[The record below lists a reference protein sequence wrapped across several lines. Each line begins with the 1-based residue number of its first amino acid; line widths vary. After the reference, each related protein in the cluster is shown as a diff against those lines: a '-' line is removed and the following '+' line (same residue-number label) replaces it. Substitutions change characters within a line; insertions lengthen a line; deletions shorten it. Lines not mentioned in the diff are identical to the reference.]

1 MNSLDFIEQAGV
13 SKQRLRLSAYAW
25 SIIEQDRMSFSH
37 DGEAV
42 SKAGLLN
49 RVFLNFYE
57 HAEASVPLR
66 LEEKLREWNSMLK
79 PSDNESCTV
88 LIKQLCNGYRSELQ
102 SKIKHLCS
110 RGASDLAW
118 NLTLQVDVCKLLI
131 DLWNRD
137 FFSIESG
144 GMITRGKFLIAVF
157 EEYANKP
164 YVEREKIYFERTFT
178 DIEDAILQERPII
191 ITYAQIGKPLQVLP
205 HSLETDKLS
214 MYNYLIGYARSAASF
229 FNAADG
235 DEFSLESF
243 RLSKIERVEFDRQQ
257 KAGSGKL
264 SPEQCDRIKESRAKH
279 GTMFIADEDK
289 IHEIIVK
296 LTDEGKR
303 KYINQVHMRPSQYID
318 GKRNNGENSD
328 IYVFECTIHQA
339 YAYFFKFGSDAEIL
353 SPLVLREQFKQE
365 YVKAVEVYE
374 L

>member
-1 MNSLDFIEQAGV
+1 MDFIEQAGV
-13 SKQRLRLSAYAW
+13 PKQRLRLSAYAW

-49 RVFLNFYE
+49 RVFLNFFE

-66 LEEKLREWNSMLK
+66 LEEKLREWNNMLK
-79 PSDNESCTV
+79 PSDNESCNV
-88 LIKQLCNGYRSELQ
+88 LINQLYNGYRSELQ

-118 NLTLQVDVCKLLI
+118 NLTLQVDVCKLLV

-137 FFSIESG
+137 FFSVEPG
-144 GMITRGKFLIAVF
+144 EKITRGKFLIAIF

-164 YVEREKIYFERTFT
+164 YVEREKIYFERTFS

-191 ITYAQIGKPLQVLP
+191 ITYAQTDKPIFVLP

-214 MYNYLIGYARSAASF
+214 MYNYLIGYARPAISF
-229 FNAADG
+229 FSTADG
-235 DEFSLESF
+235 DDFSMESF

-264 SPEQCDRIKESRAKH
+264 SPEQCNRIKESRAKH
-279 GTMFIADEDK
+279 GTMFIADEDQ
-289 IHEIIVK
+289 IYEISVR
-296 LTDEGKR
+296 LTDKGKS

-318 GKRNNGENSD
+318 AKHNSREHNST
-328 IYVFECTIHQA
+328 YVFKCTIHQA
-339 YAYFFKFGSDAEIL
+339 KAYFFKFGSDAEIL
-353 SPLVLREQFKQE
+353 SPSFLREQFKQE
-365 YVKAVEVYE
+365 YIKAAILYE
-374 L
+374 